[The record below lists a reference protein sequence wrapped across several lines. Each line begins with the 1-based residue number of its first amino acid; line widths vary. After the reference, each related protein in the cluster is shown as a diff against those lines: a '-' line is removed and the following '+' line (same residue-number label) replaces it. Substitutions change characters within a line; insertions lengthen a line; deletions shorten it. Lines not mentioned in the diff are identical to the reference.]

1 MEKEEFLLSKKITFL
16 FLIIS
21 LFTLQFTFS
30 QTCPSPTGWKALVG
44 ICESEFPKVSDLD
57 AEGENIEWFTTLTG
71 GTALDPNDLLV
82 SGDYFV
88 QQSGTCGLP
97 SPRVKTEVVIYQL
110 PAPVI
115 NTTTEICFTIA
126 PTIADLSSD
135 PTILWYTLDYD
146 GTEDLGIPL
155 SPTTL
160 LVNGSTYWA
169 STYDASNCEGLN
181 RTPTTVTL
189 ELAPNAGTDGS
200 YSNCEIDLAD
210 TDLFTLLGGSPDAT
224 GTWTAPD
231 GSAHSGTF
239 VAGTDVAGVYTY
251 TVAGGTIC
259 PDDTAIVT
267 VAITV
272 IPAPVITD
280 ADQSYCI
287 TALTPLPTLE
297 DLVVDTIGAG
307 NTVRWYADETSTVEL
322 PSTTILTNNTTYWAS
337 QFDTASNCESAT
349 RDSKTA
355 LIEIAPNAGTDGSY
369 SDCEID
375 LADTD
380 LFTLLGGSPDAT
392 GTWTAPDGS
401 AHSGNFVA
409 GTDVAGVYT
418 YSVGGPICT
427 PDTATV
433 TVNITVVPA
442 PTITANSPSF
452 CIVDSKTVGDL
463 VVDDATATITW
474 YDAATGGNEI
484 LTTTV
489 LTTTSL
495 WASQTDTAGC
505 ESLNRTVVNVTI
517 IDLQTP
523 TTAPSQSF
531 CLVNGPTVANLV
543 ATGTNVLWFENELDD
558 VSLALDPALPL
569 VDNKTYWAADVD
581 STVGCESPSRV
592 SMIVTINDVTAPTTS
607 LASQTYCTSNNLTI
621 ADLDIN
627 ETNIVW
633 YDSDIST
640 TALSSDSLLENGKTY
655 FAAQTDAGTGCE
667 SSVRLS
673 IAVELVIPFDS
684 ITFETE
690 NIVCAIDNP
699 TIANLTINDV
709 IDESNGEGVLWYD
722 EPNGNLL
729 SLTDPL
735 VDGNTYY
742 YILFN
747 ADNCTSLVP
756 EGIQVRFECDPSLY
770 STKTFDGFSPDNDG
784 INETFKIQDIREI
797 FPDFTIEIFNRWGN
811 SVFKGNRNTN
821 DWNGELNGNGKQV
834 PAGVY
839 YYIVNYNKGAKK
851 PKQGRLYLS
860 R

>member
-251 TVAGGTIC
+251 
-259 PDDTAIVT
+259 
-267 VAITV
+267 
-272 IPAPVITD
+272 
-280 ADQSYCI
+280 
-287 TALTPLPTLE
+287 
-297 DLVVDTIGAG
+297 
-307 NTVRWYADETSTVEL
+307 
-322 PSTTILTNNTTYWAS
+322 
-337 QFDTASNCESAT
+337 
-349 RDSKTA
+349 
-355 LIEIAPNAGTDGSY
+355 
-369 SDCEID
+369 
-375 LADTD
+375 
-380 LFTLLGGSPDAT
+380 
-392 GTWTAPDGS
+392 
-401 AHSGNFVA
+401 
-409 GTDVAGVYT
+409 
-418 YSVGGPICT
+418 SVGGPICT

-452 CIVDSKTVGDL
+452 CIIDSKTVGDL